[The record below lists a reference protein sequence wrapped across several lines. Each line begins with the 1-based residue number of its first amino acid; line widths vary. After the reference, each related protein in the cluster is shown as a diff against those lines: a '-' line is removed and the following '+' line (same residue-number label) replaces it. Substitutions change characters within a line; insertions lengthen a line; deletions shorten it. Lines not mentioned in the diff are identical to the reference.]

1 MNIKIRTLV
10 SLMILLFATS
20 SFAGLLGDE
29 KVEWSQVPEKVQQTI
44 TQHAQGG
51 TVEKIEKET
60 MKKKVIVY
68 EAEVRKPDG
77 KKIEIKV
84 EEDGTLVE
92 IEKD

>member
-44 TQHAQGG
+44 TQHLQGG